1 MPRAAGVRRYCLGPP
16 GSGDLG
22 WARRLQA
29 WQMVFIRLLLGGYDR
44 YCVFAVVSSGRTGQP
59 FASG

>member
-16 GSGDLG
+16 GSGGLG

-29 WQMVFIRLLLGGYDR
+29 WQMVFIRLLLGGYDW
-44 YCVFAVVSSGRTGQP
+44 YCVFEVVSSGADGQP